1 MAYAPLANEIGAVY
15 TLTSADGLSV
25 AVFNDPTSPNY
36 VGALTEVTG
45 LDSAEIRESASELVE
60 ADGGAHGAF
69 YLGRRPIVLNGKVF
83 GHASIAERNARLDRA
98 RRASLALRGDSNLVW
113 TPTNALNE
121 GVGLRTNWF
130 PNPSAE
136 FDTSGVVEAAG
147 GSQPI
152 ARVNGQFH
160 DGGWSFR
167 VTGDGSVAN
176 QGLRSLSSPGDVSAP
191 PIPAAVGETWT
202 ASAWIKATSGTSNV
216 QLLIQERDA
225 SGASLVNSTAALA
238 LSSSWQQISVT
249 RTLTQATTSQIVIY
263 LRVGTATAQT
273 WYIDGILVEKSP
285 TVGAYF
291 DGGMAGGAWLGNR
304 GNSASQNSIEVFVP
318 VRRQQ
323 PFRETGPWVKDFQ
336 MPLVSEKA
344 TIQSTYL
351 RTVATG
357 VTTENMGNWPAFPTL
372 EITGVATNP
381 TVTCDGRVFRTTGL
395 TLASGE
401 KVVFDMLTHTGVFTV
416 GARAGQSANQYINW
430 ATTEWPYLAGQGT
443 TQSFST
449 GGGGTVTASY
459 RHTWA

>member
-45 LDSAEIRESASELVE
+45 LDSAEVRESASELIE
-60 ADGGAHGAF
+60 ADGGAHGSF

-83 GHASIAERNARLDRA
+83 GHSSIAERNARLDRA

-113 TPTNALNE
+113 TPTNALIE
-121 GVGLRTNWF
+121 GVGLRTNWV

-136 FDTSGVVEAAG
+136 YDATQVTTTAG

-152 ARVNGQFH
+152 TRQTSQSLYGSA
-160 DGGWSFR
+160 SFR
-167 VTGDGSVAN
+167 VVGDGTVAN
-176 QGLRSLSSPGDVSAP
+176 QGLRTLASPGDIAAP
-191 PIPAAVGETWT
+191 PIPAVQGETWT
-202 ASAWIKATSGTSNV
+202 ASVWIKATSGTSNV
-216 QLLIQERDA
+216 ELLLQERNA
-225 SGASLVNSTAALA
+225 GGSALINGVTNAALTNGWQR
-238 LSSSWQQISVT
+238 LSIT
-249 RTLTQATTSQIVIY
+249 RTLTDATTAQIVIQ
-263 LRVGTATAQT
+263 LRVSSATAQT
-273 WYIDGILVEKSP
+273 WFADGFLVEKSP
-285 TVGAYF
+285 TAGDFF
-291 DGGMAGGAWLGNR
+291 DGSLPGGAWLGTR
-304 GNSASQNSIEVFVP
+304 GASPSQNSIEVFVP

-372 EITGVATNP
+372 EITGTAVNP